1 MDPANISLE
10 QMNTLLDDAGWD
22 GDPVTIVN
30 GTGQR
35 NSLGEYVYKIA
46 YGSTINRVYVGE
58 NDDGVYVDNAS
69 MT

>member
-22 GDPVTIVN
+22 GDPVVVVN
-30 GTGQR
+30 GTGQQ
-35 NSLGEYVYKIA
+35 NSIGEYVYKIA